1 MMKVARQKQVSVPI
15 GVCLSCFN
23 EQQQFT
29 FPFLVYCHHS
39 ETLAVMS
46 APDEHATFQC
56 APSQLKTV
64 LEQLQSGRH
73 GVAKARRENLK
84 F

>member
-1 MMKVARQKQVSVPI
+1 MKVARQKQLSVPI

-23 EQQQFT
+23 EQQQFA
-29 FPFLVYCHHS
+29 FPFLVYCPHS

-46 APDEHATFQC
+46 APDEHATYRC
-56 APSQLKTV
+56 APSQLESV
-64 LEQLQSGRH
+64 LAQLQSGDHSAAR
-73 GVAKARRENLK
+73 ARRENLK